1 MSINNNFREDDLE
14 KASIEI
20 LEEMGYEYLY
30 GLYIS
35 VDGEYPEREDYRGV
49 LLKQRVLDALYRNN
63 KGFSEEAINDAY
75 RQIIST
81 HSTMLIE
88 NNLNFHSLLKDGIDV
103 SVKKR

>member
-49 LLKQRVLDALYRNN
+49 LLKQRVLVPYI
-63 KGFSEEAINDAY
+63 E
-75 RQIIST
+75 IIKVFQKRLLM
-81 HSTMLIE
+81 MLTDR
-88 NNLNFHSLLKDGIDV
+88 L
-103 SVKKR
+103 